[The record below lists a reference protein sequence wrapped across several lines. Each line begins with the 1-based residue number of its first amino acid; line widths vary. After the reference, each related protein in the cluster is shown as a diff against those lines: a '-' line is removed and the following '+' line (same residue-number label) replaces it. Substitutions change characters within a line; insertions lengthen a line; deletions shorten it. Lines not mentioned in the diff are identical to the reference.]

1 MRELTSD
8 SAQLG
13 ELTSEDD
20 LRSRLEAV
28 SDVLR
33 ALSRSAMRL
42 QPILDQ
48 IVEAAARLGR
58 ADSCLVWLVDN
69 GLLRHAALEDRV
81 EATLVG
87 ELPVKGFARPVQAF
101 ELLRVH

>member
-1 MRELTSD
+1 MHELTSD
-8 SAQLG
+8 SARFG
-13 ELTSEDD
+13 ELTSEED

-58 ADSCLVWLVDN
+58 ADTCRSGQSRFQNVS
-69 GLLRHAALEDRV
+69 
-81 EATLVG
+81 TG
-87 ELPVKGFARPVQAF
+87 EFLAQPCGETGDHRPA
-101 ELLRVH
+101 

>member
-1 MRELTSD
+1 MRELTPD
-8 SAQLG
+8 STRVG

-42 QPILDQ
+42 QPILEQ

-58 ADSCLVWLVDN
+58 ADSCLVWLVDS
-69 GLLRHAALEDRV
+69 GLLR
-81 EATLVG
+81 
-87 ELPVKGFARPVQAF
+87 
-101 ELLRVH
+101 LLREPRQPAGVRGVPALARTHG